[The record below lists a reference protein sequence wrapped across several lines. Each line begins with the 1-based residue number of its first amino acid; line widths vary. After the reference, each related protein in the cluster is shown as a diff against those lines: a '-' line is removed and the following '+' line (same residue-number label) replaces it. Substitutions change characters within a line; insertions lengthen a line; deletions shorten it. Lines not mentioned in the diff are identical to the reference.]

1 MLISLDDDGDDDE
14 EHIRKVLTKVPME
27 YVSLLFVQFE
37 LIEHVISQ

>member
-1 MLISLDDDGDDDE
+1 MMISLDDDDDDE

-27 YVSLLFVQFE
+27 YVSSLFVQFE